1 MNRSANSS
9 GTAGSKVQQTELHIS
24 EAMHGVSDAKL
35 AQAMR
40 EYWDENCNQGW
51 DGFNSRDLVGVRK
64 FMSDFIVWVNETDD
78 FQTEVK

>member
-9 GTAGSKVQQTELHIS
+9 GTAGSKIQQAELHIS
-24 EAMHGVSDAKL
+24 EALHGEPDDKIGKQL
-35 AQAMR
+35 R

-64 FMSDFIVWVNETDD
+64 FMSDFIVWVSETDD